1 MAHQKATLLYQITHD
16 YLTLLPNRILLRE
29 RLQQALHE
37 EQPQS
42 RSIALLVMDLNGFK
56 EINHTLGHQTGDILL
71 QQVGQRLKESLH
83 EDVMVARLG
92 GDEFAVLLTSGSDAS
107 NAAAVATKIL
117 TTLEEPFELN
127 KLQVNVHASIGIAL
141 SPEHGTD
148 ADALFQKADIAMYV
162 AKRNKNGFAVYTSEQ
177 NQNNRRQL
185 SLMAELRR
193 AMTEDQLFLV
203 YQPKINLRTGR
214 VYGVEALVRWK
225 HPTLGIIRPARFISL
240 AEQTG
245 LIMPLTLWVLHE
257 ALRQCHAWQKMGLD
271 VTTAVN
277 LSVWNLQSQ
286 ELPDQI
292 TGLLKT
298 CAVEP
303 DLLQLEITESAI
315 MMDPA
320 RSMETLKRINNM
332 GLKFSIDDFGTGY
345 SSLAYLK
352 KLPVQEIKIDRSFV
366 CNMASD
372 RDDFVIVRS
381 TVDLGHNLGLHV
393 VGEGVEDQKTL
404 ERLSD
409 LDCDAAQGFYISRPL
424 PATELTHWLLQTP
437 DKFKQ
442 RLPRQLAYTGSSI
455 VAHKDVK
462 ETAEDLL

>member
-1 MAHQKATLLYQITHD
+1 
-16 YLTLLPNRILLRE
+16 
-29 RLQQALHE
+29 
-37 EQPQS
+37 
-42 RSIALLVMDLNGFK
+42 
-56 EINHTLGHQTGDILL
+56 
-71 QQVGQRLKESLH
+71 
-83 EDVMVARLG
+83 
-92 GDEFAVLLTSGSDAS
+92 
-107 NAAAVATKIL
+107 
-117 TTLEEPFELN
+117 
-127 KLQVNVHASIGIAL
+127 
-141 SPEHGTD
+141 
-148 ADALFQKADIAMYV
+148 
-162 AKRNKNGFAVYTSEQ
+162 
-177 NQNNRRQL
+177 
-185 SLMAELRR
+185 
-193 AMTEDQLFLV
+193 
-203 YQPKINLRTGR
+203 
-214 VYGVEALVRWK
+214 
-225 HPTLGIIRPARFISL
+225 
-240 AEQTG
+240 
-245 LIMPLTLWVLHE
+245 MPLTLWVLHE

-462 ETAEDLL
+462 EKAEDLL

>member
-16 YLTLLPNRILLRE
+16 HLTLLPNRILLRE
-29 RLQQALHE
+29 RLEQALHE
-37 EQPQS
+37 EQPES

-71 QQVGQRLKESLH
+71 QQVGQRLKESLN
-83 EDVMVARLG
+83 EDAMVARLG
-92 GDEFAVLLTSGSDAS
+92 GDEFAVLLTSGPDAS

-141 SPEHGTD
+141 SPEHGND
-148 ADALFQKADIAMYV
+148 ADGLFQKADIAMYV
-162 AKRNKNGFAVYTSEQ
+162 AKRKKNGFAVYTSEQ
-177 NQNNRRQL
+177 NHNNRRQL

-214 VYGVEALVRWK
+214 IYGVEALVRWK
-225 HPTLGIIRPARFISL
+225 HPALGIIRPARFISL

-292 TGLLKT
+292 SGLLKT

-320 RSMETLKRINNM
+320 RSMETLKRINHM

-366 CNMASD
+366 SNMASD
-372 RDDFVIVRS
+372 RDDLVIVRS

-393 VGEGVEDQKTL
+393 VGEGVEDQETL
-404 ERLSD
+404 ERLSE

-424 PATELTHWLLQTP
+424 PATELTHWLFQTP

-442 RLPRQLAYTGSSI
+442 RLPRQLAYTGSSTA
-455 VAHKDVK
+455 VYK
-462 ETAEDLL
+462 E

>member
-16 YLTLLPNRILLRE
+16 HLTLLPNRILLRE
-29 RLQQALHE
+29 RLEQALHE
-37 EQPQS
+37 EQPES

-71 QQVGQRLKESLH
+71 QQVGQRLKESLN
-83 EDVMVARLG
+83 EDAMVARLG
-92 GDEFAVLLTSGSDAS
+92 GDEFAVLLTSGPDAS

-141 SPEHGTD
+141 SPEHGND
-148 ADALFQKADIAMYV
+148 ADGLFQKADIAMYV
-162 AKRNKNGFAVYTSEQ
+162 AKRKKNGFAVYTSEQ
-177 NQNNRRQL
+177 NHNNRRQL

-214 VYGVEALVRWK
+214 IYGVEALVRWK
-225 HPTLGIIRPARFISL
+225 HPALGIIRPARFISL

-292 TGLLKT
+292 SGLLKT

-320 RSMETLKRINNM
+320 RSMETLKRINHM

-366 CNMASD
+366 CNMATD
-372 RDDFVIVRS
+372 RDDLVIVRS

-393 VGEGVEDQKTL
+393 VGEGVEDQETL
-404 ERLSD
+404 ERLSE

-424 PATELTHWLLQTP
+424 PATELTHWLFQTP

-442 RLPRQLAYTGSSI
+442 RLPRQLAYTGSSTA
-455 VAHKDVK
+455 VYK
-462 ETAEDLL
+462 E